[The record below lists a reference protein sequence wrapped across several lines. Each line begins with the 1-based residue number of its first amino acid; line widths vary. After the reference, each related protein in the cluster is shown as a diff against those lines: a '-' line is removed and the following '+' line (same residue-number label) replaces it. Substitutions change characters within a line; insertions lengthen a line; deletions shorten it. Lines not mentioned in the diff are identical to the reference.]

1 MNSVNSEIARI
12 FSRIADSL
20 EILEENGFKINAYR
34 KASRNI
40 SSMPDSLEEFEG
52 EKELSTIPGVGRDL
66 SRKIIEHR
74 LTGKIA
80 YYEEIRKQ
88 VPDELAELLDIRGV
102 GPKFLRTLV
111 RRFGVTDIESLKE
124 TVAGADILEVD
135 GIGERKIE
143 QISRSIEVF
152 EGGKK
157 RMRLTE
163 AHPLAAAIK
172 DEIEEIPGVLKAELA
187 GSLRRMRE
195 TVANIDIIAAADDG
209 AGVIGEFISLGFTG
223 EVLRRTENSARIL
236 TQNGVRADLLV
247 VEPGRYGSALQNL
260 TGSRSHNAR
269 IGEIAAAKGFVTDPA
284 GIRNGNGHF
293 SSEEEIYESLGLD
306 YIPPELRED
315 RGEIEAARAGELPA
329 LLATEDLRG
338 DLHAHSTWSD
348 GASTIRQMVD
358 KAASLGYEYIAM
370 TDHSP
375 SSRIANGL
383 SVRRLRQKKEEVEKI
398 NSEGGAVRVLM
409 GSEVD
414 ILPDGSLDYPD
425 EVLRELDFVVASVH
439 SSFSMEEEKMTRRI
453 CGALENPNVDALGH
467 PTGRLIAQRDPYKVD
482 MDAVIETAREHD
494 KALEINSS
502 YKRLDLKDAHARK
515 AVEAG
520 VKIMVSTDAHRT
532 GHLERIIFGVGTA
545 RRGWVK
551 KTDVVNTYG
560 LSELLEWLAGHDS

>member
-1 MNSVNSEIARI
+1 MDSVNSEIAKI

-20 EILEENGFKINAYR
+20 EILDENGFKINAYR

-40 SSMPDSLEEFEG
+40 SSMPDSLEEFDG
-52 EKELSTIPGVGRDL
+52 EKELSTIPGVGKDL
-66 SRKIIEHR
+66 SQKIIEHR

-80 YYEEIRKQ
+80 YYEEIKKQ
-88 VPDELAELLDIRGV
+88 VPDKLAELLDIRGV

-111 RRFGVTDIESLKE
+111 KHFGVTDIESLKE
-124 TVAGADILEVD
+124 TIASPEILEVD
-135 GIGERKIE
+135 GVGKKKIE
-143 QISRSIEVF
+143 QISRSVEVF

-163 AHPLAAAIK
+163 AHPLATAIK
-172 DEIEEIPGVLKAELA
+172 EEIEEIPGVLRVELA

-195 TVANIDIIAAADDG
+195 TVANIDIIASADDG
-209 AGVIGEFISLGFTG
+209 AGVIEEFIALGFTR

-236 TQNGVRADLLV
+236 TQTGVQTDLLV
-247 VEPGRYGSALQNL
+247 TEPHCYGSALQNM

-269 IGEIAAAKGFVTDPA
+269 IREIAVAKGLETDSV
-284 GIRNGNGHF
+284 GIRNGKGYF
-293 SSEEEIYESLGLD
+293 VSEEEIYESLGLG
-306 YIPPELRED
+306 YIAPELRED
-315 RGEIEAARAGELPA
+315 RGEIEAARGGELPA
-329 LLATEDLRG
+329 LLAREDLRG

-348 GASTIRQMVD
+348 GASTIRQMAER
-358 KAASLGYEYIAM
+358 AASLGYEYIAM

-383 SVRRLRQKKEEVEKI
+383 SVKRLWQKKEEVEKI
-398 NSEGGAVRVLM
+398 NAEGETVRILM

-467 PTGRLIAQRDPYKVD
+467 PTGRLIAQREPYKVNI
-482 MDAVIETAREHD
+482 DAVIETARNHD

-502 YKRLDLKDAHARK
+502 YKRLDLKDSHARK

-520 VKIMVSTDAHRT
+520 VKIMVSTDAHRIQ
-532 GHLERIIFGVGTA
+532 HLERIIFGVGTA
-545 RRGWVK
+545 KRGWVK

-560 LSELLEWLAGHDS
+560 LSELLKWLASHDS

>member
-1 MNSVNSEIARI
+1 MDSVNNEIAKI

-20 EILEENGFKINAYR
+20 EILDENGFKINAYR

-40 SSMPDSLEEFEG
+40 SSMPDSLEEFDG
-52 EKELSTIPGVGRDL
+52 EKELSTIPGVGKDL
-66 SRKIIEHR
+66 SQKIIEHR

-80 YYEEIRKQ
+80 YYEEIKKQ
-88 VPDELAELLDIRGV
+88 VPDKLAELLDIRGV

-111 RRFGVTDIESLKE
+111 KHFGVTDIESLKE
-124 TVAGADILEVD
+124 TIASPEILEVD
-135 GIGERKIE
+135 GVGKKKIE
-143 QISRSIEVF
+143 QISRSVEVF

-163 AHPLAAAIK
+163 AHPLATAIK
-172 DEIEEIPGVLKAELA
+172 EEIEEIPGVLRAELA

-195 TVANIDIIAAADDG
+195 TVANIDIIASADDG
-209 AGVIGEFISLGFTG
+209 AGVIEEFIALGFTR

-236 TQNGVRADLLV
+236 TQTGVQTDLLV
-247 VEPGRYGSALQNL
+247 TEPHCYGSALQNM

-269 IGEIAAAKGFVTDPA
+269 IREIAVAKGLETDSV
-284 GIRNGNGHF
+284 GIRNGKGYF
-293 SSEEEIYESLGLD
+293 VSEEEIYESLGLG
-306 YIPPELRED
+306 YIAPELRED
-315 RGEIEAARAGELPA
+315 RGEIEAARGGELPA
-329 LLATEDLRG
+329 LLAREDLRG

-348 GASTIRQMVD
+348 GASTIRQMAER
-358 KAASLGYEYIAM
+358 AASLGYEYIAM

-383 SVRRLRQKKEEVEKI
+383 SVKRLWQKKEEVEKI
-398 NSEGGAVRVLM
+398 NAEGETVRILM

-467 PTGRLIAQRDPYKVD
+467 PTGRLIAQREPYKVNI
-482 MDAVIETAREHD
+482 DAVIETARNHD

-502 YKRLDLKDAHARK
+502 YKRLDLKDSHARK

-520 VKIMVSTDAHRT
+520 VKIMVSTDAHRIQ
-532 GHLERIIFGVGTA
+532 HLERIIFGVGTA

-560 LSELLEWLAGHDS
+560 LSELLKWLASHDS

>member
-1 MNSVNSEIARI
+1 MDSVNSEIAKI

-20 EILEENGFKINAYR
+20 EILDENGFKINAYR

-40 SSMPDSLEEFEG
+40 SSMPDSLEEFDG
-52 EKELSTIPGVGRDL
+52 EKELSTIPGVGKDL
-66 SRKIIEHR
+66 SQKIIEHR

-80 YYEEIRKQ
+80 YYEEIKKQ

-111 RRFGVTDIESLKE
+111 KHFGVTDIESLKE
-124 TVAGADILEVD
+124 TIASPEILEVD
-135 GIGERKIE
+135 GIGKKKIE
-143 QISRSIEVF
+143 QISHSVEVF

-163 AHPLAAAIK
+163 AHPLATAIK
-172 DEIEEIPGVLKAELA
+172 EEIEEIPGVLRAELA

-195 TVANIDIIAAADDG
+195 TVANIDIIASADDG
-209 AGVIGEFISLGFTG
+209 AGVIEEFIALGFTR

-236 TQNGVRADLLV
+236 TQTGVQTDLLV
-247 VEPGRYGSALQNL
+247 TEPHCYGSALQNI

-269 IGEIAAAKGFVTDPA
+269 IREIAVAKGLETDSV
-284 GIRNGNGHF
+284 GIRNGKGYF
-293 SSEEEIYESLGLD
+293 VSEEEIYESLGLG
-306 YIPPELRED
+306 YIAPELRED

-348 GASTIRQMVD
+348 GASTIRQMAER
-358 KAASLGYEYIAM
+358 AASLGYEYIAM

-383 SVRRLRQKKEEVEKI
+383 SVKRLWQKKEEVEKI
-398 NSEGGAVRVLM
+398 NAEGETVRILM

-467 PTGRLIAQRDPYKVD
+467 PTGRLIAQREPYKVNI
-482 MDAVIETAREHD
+482 DAVIETARNHD

-502 YKRLDLKDAHARK
+502 YKRLDLKDTHARK

-520 VKIMVSTDAHRT
+520 VKIMVSTDAHRIQ
-532 GHLERIIFGVGTA
+532 HLERIIFGVGTA

-560 LSELLEWLAGHDS
+560 LSELLKWLASHDS